1 MLASSLEK
9 INLGKLEKLGTYAF
23 YSTRLTKLSLPATVE
38 SIAPGAFIT
47 KAFNST
53 DANILRIAEITIDDA
68 CETYFTDDRG
78 AVYRKL
84 ENGMYE
90 LVAYPSGS
98 AETGYT
104 VLEGTVRID
113 ELPDTI
119 TLAEVAQVEYLNRL
133 YNAMDSEQ
141 ISFVTNSEKL
151 KAAVKVAEQLR
162 RDNPTVDPVTPNP
175 EPSDPGDSS
184 ETGDSTETKNPSET
198 TGEGVTGENGNS
210 EQKDSGFSVVWIIIP
225 IAAVSVAAVAV
236 ILVLKK
242 KKGGNADA

>member
-1 MLASSLEK
+1 MDFIPAQGENRV
-9 INLGKLEKLGTYAF
+9 NL
-23 YSTRLTKLSLPATVE
+23 TVT
-38 SIAPGAFIT
+38 APKNAVRYDSYTWDRYIGEVAKTDRISMT
-47 KAFNST
+47 NST
-53 DANILRIAEITIDDA
+53 
-68 CETYFTDDRG
+68 
-78 AVYRKL
+78 
-84 ENGMYE
+84 E
-90 LVAYPSGS
+90 L
-98 AETGYT
+98 
-104 VLEGTVRID
+104 LIRMID